1 MRRLIGDGKRTA
13 GLVKLFVLSSA
24 IGLPACSTVG
34 NEKLADVDEA
44 YVRRVLAD
52 GSGGKR
58 DIVAALGQPQDKIRF
73 DGGGEVWVFS
83 FRKYTPKPQN
93 FVNVG
98 SLFGGQSNYDKELV
112 MLFDARGAVR
122 QWKLS
127 SSEQD
132 QSTGLMNQPLPKVE

>member
-1 MRRLIGDGKRTA
+1 MSDREKTA
-13 GLVKLFVLSSA
+13 VLLKLLVLSSA
-24 IGLPACSTVG
+24 LSLQACSTVG

-52 GSGGKR
+52 GNGGKR

-73 DGGGEVWVFS
+73 DSGNEVWVFS

-132 QSTGLMNQPLPKVE
+132 QSTGLMNQPLPKIE

>member
-1 MRRLIGDGKRTA
+1 MSDREKTA
-13 GLVKLFVLSSA
+13 ALLKLLVLSSA
-24 IGLPACSTVG
+24 LSLQACSTVG
-34 NEKLADVDEA
+34 NEKLVDVDEA

-52 GSGGKR
+52 GNGGKR

-73 DGGGEVWVFS
+73 DSGNEVWVFS

-132 QSTGLMNQPLPKVE
+132 QSTGLMNQPLPKTE